1 MSIHCV
7 NDTPYSF
14 PRLPNDILTSDY
26 LSNVTRVTLPSPMS
40 VLPQYLCLLPS
51 HNIDLSN
58 QQFTTLSSATFPCLD
73 WFYKVNLAYNMVTS
87 VNMPT
92 GNFSSLMSL
101 DLSNNNLTSLPYSLL
116 RPTPSSLS
124 NLDLRNNSISAIDLF
139 LYTLKNIT
147 VNLDGNPINN
157 LTIINPQNVSI
168 PISAS
173 NDSTS
178 GVNVTLPLTL
188 TGQSFILSDQVAS
201 TARFCT
207 PAGVEAFLAA
217 RKLANAS
224 VQLDCSCASISLRM
238 AYTSNGTSIIDR
250 FTCINGTSP
259 AIFTGLTS
267 SSCPGALN
275 LTATCGDP
283 PVTYCSLVRAA

>member
-1 MSIHCV
+1 MSILCL
-7 NDTPYSF
+7 NGTNYNF
-14 PRLPNDILTSDY
+14 PNLPNDSVINDY
-26 LSNVTRVTLPSPMS
+26 LATVTRVTLPTPIS
-40 VLPQYLCLLPS
+40 VLPPSLCSLPS
-51 HNIDLSN
+51 REIDLSN
-58 QQFTTLSSATFPCLD
+58 QQFTTLSPATFPCLD
-73 WFYKVNLAYNMVTS
+73 QFRKVNLAFNRLSS
-87 VNMPT
+87 VNEPT
-92 GNFSSLMSL
+92 GNFTNLILL

-139 LYTLKNIT
+139 LYTLKNIS

-188 TGQSFILSDQVAS
+188 NGQSFILSDQVAS
-201 TARFCT
+201 AARFCT

-267 SSCPGALN
+267 SGCPGALN

-283 PVTYCSLVRAA
+283 PVT